1 MGSLFAF
8 TLRNDQLKES
18 LVRRKNTAPT
28 LTKNLI
34 VERIHY
40 ETNYSLRDSKDFFE
54 LVLEDIKM
62 AFEQGEDVMITGF
75 GKWHIQAKRQRRG
88 RNPVTGKP
96 LDIAARKIVT
106 FKPAVKLRRLLNPGS
121 SGQ

>member
-1 MGSLFAF
+1 MS
-8 TLRNDQLKES
+8 RKE
-18 LVRRKNTAPT
+18 NTTT

-54 LVLEDIKM
+54 LILEDIKM

-75 GKWHIQAKRQRRG
+75 GKWQIQEKRARRG
-88 RNPVTGKP
+88 RNPSTGEA
-96 LDIAARKIVT
+96 LSIAARKIVT